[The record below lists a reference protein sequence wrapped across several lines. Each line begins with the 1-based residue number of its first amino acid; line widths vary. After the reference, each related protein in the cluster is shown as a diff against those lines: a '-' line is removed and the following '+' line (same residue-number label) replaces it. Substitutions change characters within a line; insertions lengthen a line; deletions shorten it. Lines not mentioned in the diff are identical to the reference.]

1 MNLRDL
7 LLRIRALVARHRVE
21 RELNEEL
28 AFHIARET
36 QKHIA
41 AGLGPIEART
51 RAIARFGPVPLAADQ
66 CRDARGTAVIDNLT
80 RDIVYAF
87 RTFRRAPLAALTIV
101 ATVALGLGLVA
112 IVFTVY
118 TLFFLRV
125 DAVRSPGELFAVELE
140 RSTDS
145 GTGEHVP
152 LARPE
157 YDAMRRE
164 TSVFTD
170 MAAMLDGG
178 PPHVEGRL
186 ARSFLVT
193 GNFFQL
199 LGVQAALGR
208 PLLPE
213 DDQHSSGRPVIVLSY
228 AGWHKLF
235 QGDRGVIGRR
245 VMIGRAPFEIVGV
258 MPDGFRGL
266 GVTPPDYWAPLALAA
281 QFRDARE
288 ETIPIEVIGRLKPGL
303 APEAAAAAVSAWA
316 TGRADLPP
324 SRAGRASASPT
335 EAFGGGGQ
343 TRPGRPIRA
352 SLSPRQGTLSS
363 DGFGVVFAPLFFAF
377 GLILMIGCANVANL
391 LLARGLSRQRE
402 IGIRLALGASRR
414 RIIRQLLT
422 ESLMLSLAAAIC
434 GVVVARLFLD
444 GALYA
449 VIITLPPEIAQFVSL
464 FNLTAPTSD
473 WRVLLFLVVGAIA
486 STVFFGLAP
495 ALQATRVD
503 LVPAMHGELTRG
515 ARPRGARHALIALQ
529 VGASVLLLVCA
540 GIFLRGAVTA
550 ATKNPGVR
558 SDVLRI
564 SLETESRRGALL
576 QALRSDPLVEA
587 IAASSPATRG
597 VISPSVPAQAT
608 GPNSF
613 PVYREAVSAEYFA
626 LLGIAVV
633 SGRGF
638 TPAER
643 TADAGV
649 VVVSETLARQ
659 LWPNG
664 VGLGQQVRLDAPQPA
679 SPDAPSS
686 SAEARSAK
694 VEVSARTFTVVGVV
708 SDQGMASASSPDT
721 FRRVYLPTSVEN
733 PEPWLLRMR
742 GNAEQMRQALL
753 ERLST
758 IDPTLMNVISLQ
770 ALARLQTYPLQIGFW
785 VAVVLGGLALV
796 LTVSGVFSV
805 LSYVVEQQA
814 KEIGVRMALGA
825 ATNNVVRLIL
835 WQSVRPVGIGLAG
848 GGGLAVAVA
857 IVLMTTPIAAEIGD
871 SIDVLDPGAYAASLL
886 IIVTSCLLAVSLPA
900 WRAARIDPM
909 ATLRKD

>member
-1 MNLRDL
+1 M
-7 LLRIRALVARHRVE
+7 
-21 RELNEEL
+21 
-28 AFHIARET
+28 
-36 QKHIA
+36 
-41 AGLGPIEART
+41 
-51 RAIARFGPVPLAADQ
+51 
-66 CRDARGTAVIDNLT
+66 
-80 RDIVYAF
+80 
-87 RTFRRAPLAALTIV
+87 
-101 ATVALGLGLVA
+101 
-112 IVFTVY
+112 
-118 TLFFLRV
+118 
-125 DAVRSPGELFAVELE
+125 
-140 RSTDS
+140 
-145 GTGEHVP
+145 
-152 LARPE
+152 
-157 YDAMRRE
+157 
-164 TSVFTD
+164 
-170 MAAMLDGG
+170 
-178 PPHVEGRL
+178 
-186 ARSFLVT
+186 
-193 GNFFQL
+193 
-199 LGVQAALGR
+199 
-208 PLLPE
+208 
-213 DDQHSSGRPVIVLSY
+213 
-228 AGWHKLF
+228 
-235 QGDRGVIGRR
+235 
-245 VMIGRAPFEIVGV
+245 
-258 MPDGFRGL
+258 
-266 GVTPPDYWAPLALAA
+266 
-281 QFRDARE
+281 
-288 ETIPIEVIGRLKPGL
+288 
-303 APEAAAAAVSAWA
+303 
-316 TGRADLPP
+316 
-324 SRAGRASASPT
+324 
-335 EAFGGGGQ
+335 
-343 TRPGRPIRA
+343 
-352 SLSPRQGTLSS
+352 SS

-377 GLILMIGCANVANL
+377 GLILLIGCANVANL

-444 GALYA
+444 GGLYA
-449 VIITLPPEIAQFVSL
+449 VVTTLPPEIAQFMSL
-464 FNLTAPTSD
+464 FNLAAPTSD
-473 WRVLLFLVVGAIA
+473 WRVLVFLVGGAVA
-486 STVFFGLAP
+486 STVFFGLIP

-503 LVPAMHGELTRG
+503 VVPAMHGELTRG

-540 GIFLRGAVTA
+540 GMFLRGAVTA
-550 ATKNPGVR
+550 ATKNPEVR

-587 IAASSPATRG
+587 IAAASPATRG
-597 VISPSVPAQAT
+597 VISPAVPAQAT
-608 GPNSF
+608 GPSSF
-613 PVYREAVSAEYFA
+613 PVHREAVSAEYFA

-664 VGLGQQVRLDAPQPA
+664 VGSA
-679 SPDAPSS
+679 S
-686 SAEARSAK
+686 RSDSMLRSRRRRTPRPLRRS
-694 VEVSARTFTVVGVV
+694 ECSARTFTVVGVV

-753 ERLST
+753 ERLSA

-886 IIVTSCLLAVSLPA
+886 VIVTSCLLAVSLPA
-900 WRAARIDPM
+900 WRAARIDPI

>member
-7 LLRIRALVARHRVE
+7 FLRVRALMIPNRVE
-21 RELNEEL
+21 RELDEEL
-28 AFHIARET
+28 AFHIARDT

-41 AGLGPIEART
+41 AGLSPIEART

-66 CRDARGTAVIDNLT
+66 CRDARGTAVIENLT
-80 RDIVYAF
+80 RDVIYAF

-112 IVFTVY
+112 VVFTVY
-118 TLFFLRV
+118 TLFFLRA

-145 GTGEHVP
+145 GTDEHVS

-178 PPHVEGRL
+178 PPHVEGHL

-193 GNFFQL
+193 GNFFQV

-213 DDQHSSGRPVIVLSY
+213 DDQRTEGRPVIVLSH

-235 QGDRGVIGRR
+235 QGERGVIGRR

-266 GVTPPDYWAPLALAA
+266 AVTPPDYWAPLALAA

-288 ETIPIEVIGRLKPGL
+288 ETIPIEVLGRLKPGL

-324 SRAGRASASPT
+324 SRAGRASASPA

-343 TRPGRPIRA
+343 TPPGSPIRA
-352 SLSPRQGTLSS
+352 FLSPRQGTLSS
-363 DGFGVVFAPLFFAF
+363 DGFGVIFAPLFFAF

-402 IGIRLALGASRR
+402 IGIRLSLGASRR

-422 ESLMLSLAAAIC
+422 ESLILSLAAAIC
-434 GVVVARLFLD
+434 GVVVARLLLD

-449 VIITLPPEIAQFVSL
+449 VIITLPPEIAQFMSL

-473 WRVLLFLVVGAIA
+473 WRVLVFLVVGAIA

-503 LVPAMHGELTRG
+503 LVPAIHGELTRG
-515 ARPRGARHALIALQ
+515 ARPRGARHALIAMQ

-540 GIFLRGAVTA
+540 GVFLRGAVTA
-550 ATKNPGVR
+550 ATKNPDVR

-597 VISPSVPAQAT
+597 VVSPSVPAQA
-608 GPNSF
+608 GPSSF
-613 PVYREAVSAEYFA
+613 PVYREAVSSEYFA
-626 LLGIAVV
+626 LLGIDVV

-643 TADAGV
+643 TAEAGV

-664 VGLGQQVRLDAPQPA
+664 SGVGQQVRLDAPQPA
-679 SPDAPSS
+679 SPEAPSS

-694 VEVSARTFTVVGVV
+694 VEVSSRIFTVVGVV
-708 SDQGMASASSPDT
+708 RDPGSASGSSLDT
-721 FRRVYLPTSVEN
+721 SRRVYLPTSIES

-742 GNAEQMRQALL
+742 GNAEQMRQTLL
-753 ERLST
+753 ERLT
-758 IDPTLMNVISLQ
+758 AIDPTLINVISLQ
-770 ALARLQTYPLQIGFW
+770 ALARLQTYPLQIAFW
-785 VAVVLGGLALV
+785 VSVVLGGLALV

-825 ATNNVVRLIL
+825 ATKNVVRLIL
-835 WQSVRPVGIGLAG
+835 WQSVRPVGIGLAA
-848 GGGLAVAVA
+848 GGGLAAAVA

-871 SIDVLDPGAYAASLL
+871 SIDVLDPVAYTASLL
-886 IIVTSCLLAVSLPA
+886 VIVASCALAVSLPA
-900 WRAARIDPM
+900 LRAARIDPI
-909 ATLRKD
+909 ATLRRD

>member
-7 LLRIRALVARHRVE
+7 FLRVRALMIPNRVE
-21 RELNEEL
+21 RELDEEL

-41 AGLGPIEART
+41 AGLSPIEART

-66 CRDARGTAVIDNLT
+66 CRDARGTAVIENLT
-80 RDIVYAF
+80 RDVIYAF

-112 IVFTVY
+112 VVFTVY
-118 TLFFLRV
+118 TLFFLRA

-145 GTGEHVP
+145 GTDEHVS

-178 PPHVEGRL
+178 PPHVEGHL

-193 GNFFQL
+193 GNFFQV

-213 DDQHSSGRPVIVLSY
+213 DDQRTEGRPVIVLSH

-235 QGDRGVIGRR
+235 QGERGVIGRR

-324 SRAGRASASPT
+324 SRAGRASASPA

-343 TRPGRPIRA
+343 TPPGRPIRA
-352 SLSPRQGTLSS
+352 FLSPRQGTLSS
-363 DGFGVVFAPLFFAF
+363 DGFGVIFAPLFFAF

-402 IGIRLALGASRR
+402 IGIRLSLGASRR

-422 ESLMLSLAAAIC
+422 ESLILSLAAAIC
-434 GVVVARLFLD
+434 GVVVARLLLD

-449 VIITLPPEIAQFVSL
+449 VIITLPPEIAQFMSL

-473 WRVLLFLVVGAIA
+473 WRVLVFLVVGAIA

-515 ARPRGARHALIALQ
+515 ARPRGARHALIAMQ

-540 GIFLRGAVTA
+540 GVFLRGAVTA
-550 ATKNPGVR
+550 ATKNPDVR
-558 SDVLRI
+558 SDVLRV
-564 SLETESRRGALL
+564 SLETESRRAALL

-597 VISPSVPAQAT
+597 VVSPSVPAQA
-608 GPNSF
+608 GPSSF
-613 PVYREAVSAEYFA
+613 PVYREAVSSEYFA
-626 LLGIAVV
+626 LLGIDVV

-643 TADAGV
+643 TAEAGV

-664 VGLGQQVRLDAPQPA
+664 SGVGQQVRLDAPQPA
-679 SPDAPSS
+679 SPEAPSS

-694 VEVSARTFTVVGVV
+694 VEVSSRTFTVVGVV
-708 SDQGMASASSPDT
+708 RDPGSASGSSLDT
-721 FRRVYLPTSVEN
+721 FRRVYLPTSIES

-742 GNAEQMRQALL
+742 GNAEQMRQTLL
-753 ERLST
+753 ERLT
-758 IDPTLMNVISLQ
+758 AIDPTLINVISLQ
-770 ALARLQTYPLQIGFW
+770 ALARLQTYPLQIAFW
-785 VAVVLGGLALV
+785 VSVVLGGLALV

-825 ATNNVVRLIL
+825 ATKNVVRLIL
-835 WQSVRPVGIGLAG
+835 WQSVRPVGIGLAA
-848 GGGLAVAVA
+848 GGGLAAAVA

-886 IIVTSCLLAVSLPA
+886 VIVASCVLAVSLPA
-900 WRAARIDPM
+900 LRAARIDPI
-909 ATLRKD
+909 ATLRRD